1 MSQLGMIVGTGDGP
15 LTTVYEFQE
24 HISENGTTAG
34 SAFNF
39 PNTVYNAAGGYL
51 SIKTGMRGYNVTVT
65 NGAQSGMSSLCY
77 AYNEIK
83 QNRGKAMLATGT
95 DENSE
100 VMEKLY
106 AKLGKVAGDVKQAYA
121 GGDGFVLADGS
132 TSIALENETYA
143 ASHNAKKYAEVCGYA
158 MTHEGVAYGDVA
170 GTEKGLMNAIVDA
183 AAMAGITLDQ
193 IDAVYGFANGADEVD
208 TLERHVYEEI
218 FAGKVPVH
226 QVRDYTGEG
235 RAASSALSVAHAA
248 LTLSGDL
255 ATRQNAYYVTTE
267 EVTKEVVDTSAYKYV
282 LATSC
287 AIGGSYAAVIL
298 KKVA

>member
-1 MSQLGMIVGTGDGP
+1 
-15 LTTVYEFQE
+15 
-24 HISENGTTAG
+24 
-34 SAFNF
+34 
-39 PNTVYNAAGGYL
+39 
-51 SIKTGMRGYNVTVT
+51 
-65 NGAQSGMSSLCY
+65 
-77 AYNEIK
+77 
-83 QNRGKAMLATGT
+83 
-95 DENSE
+95 
-100 VMEKLY
+100 
-106 AKLGKVAGDVKQAYA
+106 
-121 GGDGFVLADGS
+121 
-132 TSIALENETYA
+132 
-143 ASHNAKKYAEVCGYA
+143 
-158 MTHEGVAYGDVA
+158 
-170 GTEKGLMNAIVDA
+170 
-183 AAMAGITLDQ
+183 MAGITLDQ

-287 AIGGSYAAVIL
+287 AIGGSYVAVIL

>member
-1 MSQLGMIVGTGDGP
+1 M
-15 LTTVYEFQE
+15 
-24 HISENGTTAG
+24 
-34 SAFNF
+34 
-39 PNTVYNAAGGYL
+39 
-51 SIKTGMRGYNVTVT
+51 
-65 NGAQSGMSSLCY
+65 
-77 AYNEIK
+77 
-83 QNRGKAMLATGT
+83 T
-95 DENSE
+95 DSC
-100 VMEKLY
+100 
-106 AKLGKVAGDVKQAYA
+106 
-121 GGDGFVLADGS
+121 S

-208 TLERHVYEEI
+208 TLER
-218 FAGKVPVH
+218 
-226 QVRDYTGEG
+226 
-235 RAASSALSVAHAA
+235 SALSVAHAA

-298 KKVA
+298 K